1 MTPKIYPDN
10 YTAADIIADV
20 IWTDEGTLRGTVTEA
35 AQALKDAGRLTP
47 APQIIRTVEELEA
60 LDPETI
66 VQRRP
71 QYPGQYSRTETAGDL
86 AYVVRRW
93 GTTTHLPAVVVTP
106 ASQVRAARKALKEA

>member
-1 MTPKIYPDN
+1 MTPKIYPDH

-60 LDPETI
+60 LDPDTM
-66 VQRRP
+66 V
-71 QYPGQYSRTETAGDL
+71 
-86 AYVVRRW
+86 W
-93 GTTTHLPAVVVTP
+93 GRHYGPYAVGALTPDPFIPEWTPPLPAVVICE
-106 ASQVRAARKALKEA
+106 AADVRAARKALEEA

>member
-1 MTPKIYPDN
+1 MSLSNRSRAEMAVAYGMEHGKTHDQIVDMLD
-10 YTAADIIADV
+10 AD
-20 IWTDEGTLRGTVTEA
+20 GL
-35 AQALKDAGRLTP
+35 LTP
-47 APQIIRTVEELEA
+47 APQVIRTVEELEA

-93 GTTTHLPAVVVTP
+93 GATTHLPAVVVATGE
-106 ASQVRAARKALKEA
+106 QVRAARKALEEA